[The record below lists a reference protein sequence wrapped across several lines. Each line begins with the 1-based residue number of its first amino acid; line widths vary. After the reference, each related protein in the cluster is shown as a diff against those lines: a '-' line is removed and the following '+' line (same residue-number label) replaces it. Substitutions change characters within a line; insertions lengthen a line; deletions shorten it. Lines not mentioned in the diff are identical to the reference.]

1 MSYVE
6 ISNRP
11 RVPAVAAVVLI
22 HALIAYAFITGLA
35 YTVVETFTEDLKT
48 FDVIEPPPPAPEPI
62 PEPEPAATENPT
74 PVETTPSP
82 VPLPANPL
90 SRAQILGP
98 ANAAGPAASAATLIR
113 GAFHND
119 SDYPPAAL
127 REEEQGT
134 VRVTFVVGAD
144 GRVSNCA
151 VAESSGSRSLDS
163 TTCRIFQQRFRYRP
177 ARDASGNAV
186 PTTMRQSVTWHLT

>member
-1 MSYVE
+1 MSYVQL
-6 ISNRP
+6 SNRP

-22 HALIAYAFITGLA
+22 HALLAYAFITGLA
-35 YTVVETFTEDLKT
+35 YTVVETMTENLKT
-48 FDVIEPPPPAPEPI
+48 FDVIEPPAPAPEPI
-62 PEPEPAATENPT
+62 PEPEQASAENPT
-74 PVETTPSP
+74 EVETTPTP
-82 VPLPANPL
+82 VRLTANPL
-90 SRAQILGP
+90 SRSQIQGP
-98 ANAAGPAASAATLIR
+98 PRPGAAASSATLVR
-113 GAFHND
+113 GSFNNE
-119 SDYPPAAL
+119 SDYPSAAR

-134 VRVTFVVGAD
+134 VRVTYTVGAD

-151 VAESSGSRSLDS
+151 VVQSSGSRSLDS